1 LSLQSSLAKASGL
14 CVFCRRYD
22 LFGLYDTEGMLR
34 FTCTDKEACIAYAK
48 LFDLSSIE
56 FSLMP
61 LSENIEKEEDN

>member
-1 LSLQSSLAKASGL
+1 MIGSLCIL
-14 CVFCRRYD
+14 CKRYD
-22 LFGLYDTEGMLR
+22 LYGLYDTEGILR

-61 LSENIEKEEDN
+61 LSDINEEKDN

>member
-1 LSLQSSLAKASGL
+1 M
-14 CVFCRRYD
+14 Y
-22 LFGLYDTEGMLR
+22 GLYDTEGFLR

-61 LSENIEKEEDN
+61 LSDINEEKDN

>member
-1 LSLQSSLAKASGL
+1 M
-14 CVFCRRYD
+14 Y
-22 LFGLYDTEGMLR
+22 GLYDTEGILR

-61 LSENIEKEEDN
+61 LSDINEKEDN